1 MTRIHDIFNTHA
13 TAYAKMLTDIIGHNS
28 FFDMDKIFVKIKMWI
43 TNLEYNILSNN
54 FFLVMFDALICF
66 WIFFVPFARYTL
78 KIFLA
83 YVIIWPILCYMEL
96 WTILKTEVQ
105 YDKLKIYWLI
115 TEINYFL
122 SCSIVDWTS
131 NQGQFTQNVAWKF
144 SVGDLAGNITPVV
157 WLSNRTGVESHAKL
171 SQNENIFLTSRVM
184 TQTLRITDNSGKNL
198 RTV

>member
-13 TAYAKMLTDIIGHNS
+13 TGYAKMLTDIIGHNS

-83 YVIIWPILCYMEL
+83 YVIIWPMLCYMEL
-96 WTILKTEVQ
+96 WTILITEVQ

-115 TEINYFL
+115 TEINDFL

-131 NQGQFTQNVAWKF
+131 NQGQFARKY
-144 SVGDLAGNITPVV
+144 
-157 WLSNRTGVESHAKL
+157 
-171 SQNENIFLTSRVM
+171 
-184 TQTLRITDNSGKNL
+184 
-198 RTV
+198 